1 MFFNLYPLLNTAFI
15 NLGRAQFLYDLITGV
30 PIDICTDIFQTIG
43 KTAVWTL
50 PFCSLLM
57 KIMVLKGVCPP
68 TNGKI
73 LARLQPLSV
82 IFFKQVRVTPL
93 KHLKVNFSLMPL
105 HPVMAQLPLCI
116 SRLLLPLLLRYKQL
130 AFNMNNLAIKL
141 TSWVFCLRVCICVL
155 PKLKMFSTP
164 PKIKSK
170 CTSWPL
176 RHS

>member
-1 MFFNLYPLLNTAFI
+1 MASGT
-15 NLGRAQFLYDLITGV
+15 
-30 PIDICTDIFQTIG
+30 C
-43 KTAVWTL
+43 L

-73 LARLQPLSV
+73 LACLQPLSV

-105 HPVMAQLPLCI
+105 HPVMAQLHLCI
-116 SRLLLPLLLRYKQL
+116 PRLLLPSLLSYRQL
-130 AFNMNNLAIKL
+130 ALSMNNLTIKM
-141 TSWVFCLRVCICVL
+141 TSRVSCLRICICVL
-155 PKLKMFSTP
+155 PDLKRFSTP
-164 PKIKSK
+164 PTIKSR
-170 CTSWPL
+170 CISQPL